1 MTNKINYRYRKQ
13 SAILI
18 NPKEKQILWIS
29 KIGSLYLLHFIC
41 LIMLIDTA
49 LPCNFNP
56 ASPKCWTLT
65 DYSVWEVH
73 FLNLRNKFSL
83 AVSNLEEFSLWL
95 TEGKVWLS
103 LERDQRYSPSEDQLC
118 LGTTVLIKIPLL
130 TLERLQKSCWSRFCS
145 LT

>member
-18 NPKEKQILWIS
+18 NPKEKQIPWIS
-29 KIGSLYLLHFIC
+29 KIGSLYLLHFIF
-41 LIMLIDTA
+41 LIMFIDIA

-56 ASPKCWTLT
+56 ASPKCRTLT
-65 DYSVWEVH
+65 DYSWEVH

-83 AVSNLEEFSLWL
+83 ALSNLEEFSLWL

-103 LERDQRYSPSEDQLC
+103 LERDQRYSPSEHRLC
-118 LGTTVLIKIPLL
+118 LGMTVLIKIPLL
-130 TLERLQKSCWSRFCS
+130 TLERLQKSCWNCFCP